1 MNDSIFVRMADMPC
15 TIKSYVVSN
24 SDLTFTIV
32 INSRQCHEQQVRAYQ
47 QELAHILN
55 GDYDKKCSADIIE
68 LSMHQR

>member
-24 SDLTFTIV
+24 GDLTFTIV

-47 QELAHILN
+47 HELAHI
-55 GDYDKKCSADIIE
+55 KCSADMIE
-68 LSMHQR
+68 LSMQQR